1 MSFFGQPQ
9 QPQQQ
14 PSMFGGQIPPQILQ
28 MLMQRMQ
35 QQQGQPPQQPMPQ
48 QPAPMPPNGMSP
60 VNMPQT
66 PPMPGQAPMM
76 GSGAPGQMNPLASIL
91 GNAGGAMQQQG
102 QLNNGSA
109 AGGGVGGLAQ
119 ILNSL
124 KSQQSVNGS
133 DPQGAPGGMDI
144 MALIKAMQGGQ

>member
-9 QPQQQ
+9 QPQQP

-35 QQQGQPPQQPMPQ
+35 QQQGGQPMPQ

-76 GSGAPGQMNPLASIL
+76 GPGAPDQMNPLASIL

-133 DPQGAPGGMDI
+133 DPQGAPGGVDI
-144 MALIKAMQGGQ
+144 LALIKAMQGGQ

>member
-1 MSFFGQPQ
+1 
-9 QPQQQ
+9 
-14 PSMFGGQIPPQILQ
+14 MFGGQIPPQILQ

-35 QQQGQPPQQPMPQ
+35 QQQGGQPAQQPMPQ

-66 PPMPGQAPMM
+66 PPMPGQAPMI
-76 GSGAPGQMNPLASIL
+76 GTGAPGQMNPLASVL

-109 AGGGVGGLAQ
+109 AGGGVGGLQQ
-119 ILNSL
+119 IINSL
-124 KSQQSVNGS
+124 KSQQTVNGS
-133 DPQGAPGGMDI
+133 EPQGAPGGMDI
-144 MALIKAMQGGQ
+144 LALIKTLRGDK